1 MSREEKEEKNE
12 SRLRISSRVVVE
24 WPIKIGWYGAII
36 FIASGPPRRMRLPL
50 HSYVTQLSRILYV
63 AWKTIVCWRFLVK
76 TVLLNVGV
84 ALCILNRLESLPT
97 ESPHRLKL
105 SKRPN
110 RTAFLIY
117 TELWFILFHYTPLK
131 RFLFSF
137 FFLIIVE
144 ITTKTSDIDSI
155 KVTWNAF
162 GKYSEGLRL
171 ANVMLS
177 ADERSGTTDSRA
189 QRIGTG

>member
-1 MSREEKEEKNE
+1 MPVGRSKLNSKPTPTFKFVKETRDEWWSAPDMSREEKEEKNE

-117 TELWFILFHYTPLK
+117 TELRFILFHYTPLK

-137 FFLIIVE
+137 F
-144 ITTKTSDIDSI
+144 
-155 KVTWNAF
+155 
-162 GKYSEGLRL
+162 
-171 ANVMLS
+171 
-177 ADERSGTTDSRA
+177 
-189 QRIGTG
+189 

>member
-1 MSREEKEEKNE
+1 MRSYVDDCRVIKIKFERNLCQPSNLWRRRETNDDPHQTCLARKKKKKNE

-36 FIASGPPRRMRLPL
+36 FIASGPPRRMWLPL
-50 HSYVTQLSRILYV
+50 HSYVTQLARILYV

-84 ALCILNRLESLPT
+84 VLCILNRLESLPT

-105 SKRPN
+105 SKRPS

-117 TELWFILFHYTPLK
+117 TELRFILFHYSPIK
-131 RFLFSF
+131 RFF
-137 FFLIIVE
+137 FF
-144 ITTKTSDIDSI
+144 
-155 KVTWNAF
+155 F
-162 GKYSEGLRL
+162 
-171 ANVMLS
+171 
-177 ADERSGTTDSRA
+177 
-189 QRIGTG
+189 